1 MTKTRCG
8 TTIVGGTMLS
18 AVALGVPLLWPLPVR
33 LLYNASH
40 SMPRGWYLAGPP
52 ASPAPDHVVLLR
64 LAPDTAVLAAQ
75 RGYLPVGVPLL
86 KRIAAVAPQTVCQ
99 CKGQLRIDGVPV
111 GAVRPQDGAHRPLP
125 VWAQCRA
132 LHDGE
137 VFVLGDARA
146 LSFDSRYF
154 GPVDASALIASAWPL
169 WTWETPS

>member
-1 MTKTRCG
+1 MTKTRCA
-8 TTIVGGTMLS
+8 TTIVAGTMLS